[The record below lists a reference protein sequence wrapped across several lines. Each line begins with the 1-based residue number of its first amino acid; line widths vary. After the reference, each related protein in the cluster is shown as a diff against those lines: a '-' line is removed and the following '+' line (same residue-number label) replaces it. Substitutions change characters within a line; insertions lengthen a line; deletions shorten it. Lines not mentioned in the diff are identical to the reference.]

1 MAMEPD
7 NVGAELRA
15 QVQGIMSCLDQL
27 EDEARAY
34 GLNRAAAL
42 IGAASEALIDEEW
55 ERATKSSPGL
65 KHFLN

>member
-7 NVGAELRA
+7 NVGAELPA

-42 IGAASEALIDEEW
+42 IGAASEALIDEELV
-55 ERATKSSPGL
+55 RATKSSL
-65 KHFLN
+65 RLTRYLH